1 MRSTLTFPLAG
12 AICLTM
18 ALTAA
23 AEFKVQYPDAE
34 TGEFSI
40 EPIGDIGRDPKRA
53 HSGELSSVQE
63 FEYGVNGFW
72 RTELELEQERDA
84 GPGASMHFSAVTWEN
99 ILQLTQRGE
108 HWADSGFFFEFSK
121 NTLADSPNGV
131 TFGPIFR
138 KEFFHT
144 INTVNLF
151 LEHDV
156 GPGWASGR
164 PGFIYAWETRI
175 ALGTPIEPG
184 FQAYGQPSGF
194 EPFNSGWPQDN
205 RIGPQLF
212 GTISNIGPGSLRWN
226 GGILFG
232 IRPWAP
238 RETWRWQAEYEI
250 HF

>member
-1 MRSTLTFPLAG
+1 MRCISTFFTG
-12 AICLTM
+12 A
-18 ALTAA
+18 ALTLATVFPAA
-23 AEFKVQYPDAE
+23 ADFKVQMPDAE
-34 TGEFSI
+34 TGEI
-40 EPIGDIGRDPKRA
+40 AVEPLGDYGHDPNPA

-164 PGFIYAWETRI
+164 PGF
-175 ALGTPIEPG
+175 
-184 FQAYGQPSGF
+184 
-194 EPFNSGWPQDN
+194 
-205 RIGPQLF
+205 
-212 GTISNIGPGSLRWN
+212 
-226 GGILFG
+226 
-232 IRPWAP
+232 
-238 RETWRWQAEYEI
+238 
-250 HF
+250 